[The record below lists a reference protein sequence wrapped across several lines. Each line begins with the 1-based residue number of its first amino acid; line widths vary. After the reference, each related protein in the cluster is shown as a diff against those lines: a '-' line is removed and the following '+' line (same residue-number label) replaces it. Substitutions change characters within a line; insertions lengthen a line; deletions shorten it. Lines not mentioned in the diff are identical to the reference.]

1 MEEDTK
7 SLFFGFLMGAF
18 LVGLI
23 WIISSVMISNYE
35 NSGYAEK
42 LVIKYHCPG
51 KEYERKLFRQLLE
64 VSNVETNFIDRQYS
78 MDKHRVEL
86 RLTNPSRNP
95 NDN

>member
-1 MEEDTK
+1 MDEDTK

-23 WIISSVMISNYE
+23 WIISAVLISNYE

-42 LVIKYHCPG
+42 LVIKYHCPN
-51 KEYERKLFRQLLE
+51 KEYERKLFRQLLKE
-64 VSNVETNFIDRQYS
+64 SNVETNFIDKQYS

-95 NDN
+95 NGD